1 MGYTLRQLR
10 LYHQEAIHCENV
22 EQAAATIMAVNLGFA
37 GGKKAQA
44 AVHACLRDA
53 PL

>member
-22 EQAAATIMAVNLGFA
+22 EQAAAIMAVNLGFA
-37 GGKKAQA
+37 GADRA
-44 AVHACLRDA
+44 L
-53 PL
+53 P